1 MWVKSHNGHGDDEV
15 VPFCLEWLS
24 PVIEDFVFAAV
35 CFDFAADDKD
45 FSLVC
50 AGCPFSPRHVS

>member
-1 MWVKSHNGHGDDEV
+1 MTWHGGEDI
-15 VPFCLEWLS
+15 PLGLGWLS

-50 AGCPFSPRHVS
+50 AGYPFSPRHVS